1 MSSGRYTAARILRD
15 STGRSLQLEVE
26 LSKKAMVRS
35 ECPFAAVMAARLRT
49 DRDEL
54 VGRWL
59 ERIAARVTLDRNTIF
74 PSDDLLDHVPLLV
87 DGIADYVEDPSDEI
101 STDVPVVA
109 KALELGALRHS
120 QQFDM
125 HQVLREYEILGSIL
139 FAYLEESVDDIEE
152 PCTRRQLVA
161 CTRRLFRSVSLIQQV
176 TANEYMRLE
185 HERVAQREQ
194 RLRGFNRALSHEIRN
209 RIGAVQNAV
218 HMLGESFVQEDEAL
232 RSQFSGIARENTR
245 DIVHM
250 IDNLVELS
258 RTDADARRHR
268 HVLLCDTAAEVKR
281 QLREFAAERDV
292 EVVINDMP
300 GIEVP
305 AALIELA
312 LSNYVSNA
320 IKYHDPQKVHRFVEV
335 RGWIDGHEV
344 IVEVKDN
351 GIGVPV
357 EQRGSLFRRFFRGS
371 GQDDTVEGTGLGLS
385 IVREAMEGLGGRA
398 WADFDGDD
406 RTRFLLALPC
416 RRAADHGLDE
426 TSR

>member
-1 MSSGRYTAARILRD
+1 MT
-15 STGRSLQLEVE
+15 
-26 LSKKAMVRS
+26 VRS
-35 ECPFAAVMAARLRT
+35 ECPFAAVMAARMRIA
-49 DRDEL
+49 RDEL
-54 VGRWL
+54 VARWL

-87 DGIADYVEDPSDEI
+87 DGIADYMEDPSDEI
-101 STDVPVVA
+101 SADVPVVA
-109 KALELGALRHS
+109 KALELGALRHT

-125 HQVLREYEILGSIL
+125 HQVLREYEILGGIL
-139 FAYLEESVDDIEE
+139 FAYLEECVDEIEE
-152 PCTRRQLVA
+152 PCSRRELVA

-185 HERVAQREQ
+185 QERVSKREQ

-209 RIGAVQNAV
+209 RIGAVQSAV
-218 HMLGESFVQEDEAL
+218 QMLGEQFVQDDEVL
-232 RSQFSGIARENTR
+232 RSQFNGIARENTR

-268 HVLLCDTAAEVKR
+268 HVLLSDTAVEVRR

-292 EVVINDMP
+292 DVRIGELP

-320 IKYHDPQKVHRFVEV
+320 IKYHDPHKVHRLVEV
-335 RGWIDGHEV
+335 CGWIEDREV
-344 IVEVKDN
+344 IVEVADN
-351 GIGVPV
+351 GLGVPV

-371 GQDDTVEGTGLGLS
+371 EQDDTVEGTGLGLS
-385 IVREAMEGLGGRA
+385 IVREAIEGLGGRA
-398 WADFDGDD
+398 WAAFEDDG
-406 RTRFLLALPC
+406 RTRFLLAVPC
-416 RRAADHGLDE
+416 RRAADREAGG
-426 TSR
+426 TAC

>member
-1 MSSGRYTAARILRD
+1 
-15 STGRSLQLEVE
+15 
-26 LSKKAMVRS
+26 
-35 ECPFAAVMAARLRT
+35 
-49 DRDEL
+49 
-54 VGRWL
+54 
-59 ERIAARVTLDRNTIF
+59 
-74 PSDDLLDHVPLLV
+74 
-87 DGIADYVEDPSDEI
+87 
-101 STDVPVVA
+101 
-109 KALELGALRHS
+109 
-120 QQFDM
+120 
-125 HQVLREYEILGSIL
+125 
-139 FAYLEESVDDIEE
+139 
-152 PCTRRQLVA
+152 
-161 CTRRLFRSVSLIQQV
+161 VS
-176 TANEYMRLE
+176 
-185 HERVAQREQ
+185 QREQ

-218 HMLGESFVQEDEAL
+218 HMLGESFVQEDAAL

-268 HVLLCDTAAEVKR
+268 HVLLRDTAAEVKR

-292 EVVINDMP
+292 EVIIGDMP

-320 IKYHDPQKVHRFVEV
+320 IKYHDQQKARRFVEI
-335 RGWIDGHEV
+335 RGWIDGREV
-344 IVEVKDN
+344 IVEVADN
-351 GIGVPV
+351 GVGVPV

-398 WADFDGDD
+398 WAAFDGDD

-416 RRAADHGLDE
+416 RRAADHGSEE